1 MYCIVSLKLILK
13 QFICCSHGIDTIVQE
28 IAQKV
33 DQEHTVTLIV
43 RRSNVLEDTLR
54 VVRRK
59 NFNCAHQV
67 MVIN

>member
-33 DQEHTVTLIV
+33 DQEHTATLIV